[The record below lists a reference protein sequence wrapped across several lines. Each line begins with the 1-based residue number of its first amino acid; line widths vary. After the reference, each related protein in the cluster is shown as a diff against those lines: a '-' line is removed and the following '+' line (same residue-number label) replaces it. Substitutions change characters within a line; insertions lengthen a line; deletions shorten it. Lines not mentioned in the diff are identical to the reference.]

1 MANTFDSFFSE
12 ENLSEVWH
20 YMQEYAGQAGREATR
35 VVLELFF
42 VMKSPETS
50 MIDKGIIIA
59 ALGYQFL
66 PEDLIPRD
74 KYGLLSLID
83 NSVTIAFAYSRMKA
97 DVTPAIRA
105 QVEAILDSWFGVP
118 TNAPRINDSV
128 QPNNVEVRYPTIQN
142 TRETIEPSSGRSAVP
157 RYIEEDNED
166 VIVD

>member
-1 MANTFDSFFSE
+1 MANMFDTFFSE
-12 ENLSEVWH
+12 ENLSEVWR

-66 PEDLIPRD
+66 PEDLIPHD
-74 KYGLLSLID
+74 KYGLFSLLD

-97 DVTPAIRA
+97 DVTPAISAR
-105 QVEAILDSWFGVP
+105 VEAILDSWFGTP
-118 TNAPRINDSV
+118 TDAPRINDSV
-128 QPNNVEVRYPTIQN
+128 SHNDVEVTYPTIQN
-142 TRETIEPSSGRSAVP
+142 TRDTIGPSLRNSDVP
-157 RYIEEDNED
+157 RYLEDDED